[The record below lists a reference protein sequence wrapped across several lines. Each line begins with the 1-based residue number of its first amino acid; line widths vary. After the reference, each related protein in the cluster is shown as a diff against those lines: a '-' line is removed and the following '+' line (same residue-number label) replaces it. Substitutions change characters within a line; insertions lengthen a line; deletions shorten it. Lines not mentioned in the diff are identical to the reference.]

1 MNKVNILI
9 VCLLL
14 LGLAVGCERR
24 TPSQATA
31 KPGTATLT
39 PMPATSPKP
48 TPNIGVQKA
57 MLVLKA
63 VGIGK
68 QGSALLDAN
77 RLEEALK
84 AYGEAVEAL
93 DAALAIDPTDRA
105 VWCTKGTTLLLKS
118 AVLYKLDQT
127 DEGHK
132 VLEEAKEALK
142 KGSPCEE
149 FGVVFPIPTP

>member
-1 MNKVNILI
+1 MAKIKQLI
-9 VCLLL
+9 IGFVLLSL
-14 LGLAVGCERR
+14 IACSAVPVGAP
-24 TPSQATA
+24 TPNQ
-31 KPGTATLT
+31 
-39 PMPATSPKP
+39 P

-68 QGSALLDAN
+68 QGSTLLDAN

-84 AYGEAVEAL
+84 AYGEAIEAL

-105 VWCTKGTTLLLKS
+105 VWCSKGTTLLVKS
-118 AVLYKLDQT
+118 VVLYKLDQT

-132 VLEEAKEALK
+132 VLGEAVEALK

-149 FGVVFPIPTP
+149 FGVVFSTPTP